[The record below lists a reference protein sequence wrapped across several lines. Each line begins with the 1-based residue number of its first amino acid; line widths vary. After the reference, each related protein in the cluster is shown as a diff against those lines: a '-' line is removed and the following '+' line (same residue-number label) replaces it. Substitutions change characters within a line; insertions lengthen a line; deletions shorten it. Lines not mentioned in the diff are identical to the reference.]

1 MAYNNKY
8 NSAVMACGG
17 VMAISNE
24 KWQQWNNGV
33 MASW

>member
-1 MAYNNKY
+1 MIVMAYNNKY

-24 KWQQWNNGV
+24 KWQQ
-33 MASW
+33 